1 MKMPSSAVP
10 FLKGDEFSNGLVIH
24 YDGEVNVEIDRI
36 ALITDLC
43 KGKRVLHIGFADHLP
58 LIEEKRAKGIWL
70 HDRLTA
76 AADRCIGIDIDQEA
90 VSFCRDRL
98 GIADIH
104 ACNVVTDP
112 VPEPVAT
119 ESWDIAVL
127 GEIIE
132 HVPNPVQFLSALK
145 EKYGPHLR
153 TILITAP
160 NAWELGNI
168 LGVRRNRE
176 FINTDHRFWFTPYTL
191 GKVGTDAGLTL
202 RDIYFAEG
210 FPERRW
216 WRRML
221 KSRYP
226 MLRENLVCLFDLHE

>member
-1 MKMPSSAVP
+1 MKMPSSALP
-10 FLKGDEFSNGLVIH
+10 FLKGDKFSNGLVVR
-24 YDGEVNVEIDRI
+24 YEGEANTVTDRI
-36 ALITDLC
+36 DLITDLC

-58 LIEEKRAKGIWL
+58 LIKEKRAKGVWL
-70 HDRLTA
+70 HDRLISV
-76 AADRCIGIDIDQEA
+76 ADRCVGIDIDQAA
-90 VSFCRDRL
+90 VAFCQDEL
-98 GIADIH
+98 GISDIL
-104 ACNVVTDP
+104 ANDVVLDQTPEVVTNA
-112 VPEPVAT
+112 E
-119 ESWDIAVL
+119 WDIAVL

-132 HVPNPVQFLSALK
+132 HVPNPAQFLCALK

-191 GKVGTDAGLTL
+191 AKIGTDAGLTL

-216 WRRML
+216 WRRIL
-221 KSRYP
+221 KTRYP
-226 MLRENLVCLFDLHE
+226 MLRENLVCLFDLHG